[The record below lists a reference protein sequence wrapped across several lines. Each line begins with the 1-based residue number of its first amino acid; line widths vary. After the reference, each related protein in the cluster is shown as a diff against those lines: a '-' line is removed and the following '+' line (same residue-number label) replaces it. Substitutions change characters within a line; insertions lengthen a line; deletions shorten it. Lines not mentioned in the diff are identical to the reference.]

1 MASDT
6 NENALADFDIDE
18 VIDWDKHDI
27 PSKDIEFD
35 QLHNLNVQASNVV
48 SSASQASSTGN
59 LGNQLLPGPHR
70 EPGAAAMITMPQV
83 GQSATINPVFPGGPN
98 SLICDIRQD
107 YLHAQNLAARSRT
120 PPTPTFP
127 SENFDLP
134 PITPPGSLHAAFA
147 AGQQP
152 LRMAL
157 MSNLRST
164 SMQSQLPSFVSP
176 NMPPPMSNASISQSL
191 APVVNDS
198 LVEGSNID
206 ELIDEIVERDM
217 PQGVTE
223 PIVFPPHVSQQ
234 PNPGAAHL
242 QMTSNAV
249 HKRIS
254 PSPAAVTNPGQ
265 MTVTPTSGTGTS
277 SLPIE
282 VVMAGSP
289 LNSPASPGS
298 PLATSRSSSPNA
310 KAANLAG
317 KVSAPV
323 RTGNQAMRFTQPG
336 SPLQNATQ
344 PAVKSGRAFQVKTSQ
359 GLTSQ
364 LLQMAVPSAVAS
376 LSAPKSQVL
385 SPQLHTPTNALPK
398 HSIES
403 NVNTQNP
410 RNTLASSVVQSSV
423 RQVQGQTINSIPN
436 KLSPPNLVQGNKVG
450 SISLQSSGKAIQAIP
465 IQTLASNSEL
475 LSQLVKAMGQQNTKP
490 QGSGTNPQANQ
501 PLICYV
507 VPQSSASG
515 GQSSQTLST
524 ASSSNQPVKMIL
536 VNANSPLKLPT
547 TLNPLT
553 GNTTT
558 VANTGLKCKPTVPS
572 AQLIN
577 TKIGLDT
584 AASQSLNKELDA
596 TANLLSLPAIKSG
609 TITAGNN
616 ITSPLQ
622 LTTASFLNNQKPVS
636 TLSPVEQVVSR
647 FLGSNPS
654 VQQNAS
660 SVDPSEKGVLP
671 ILQTPVSTSGN
682 VVQITFVN
690 EATAI
695 SHVVAASSAST
706 TLSSSWPLSS
716 VGMQNI
722 VGASQA
728 AGAVP
733 SSSSQMLE
741 ATTDLVA
748 QTDAQESEDEDDE
761 DDDSKPLSQVAENL
775 KKIVGTDEV
784 KKKRKKKKDKEKGAK
799 RKRKGKDTEGL
810 DMPLTA
816 YELFFKETQAAVRT
830 KNPMAQFEDIK
841 KIVDQMWETL
851 SENLKKVSD
860 VLF

>member
-1 MASDT
+1 M
-6 NENALADFDIDE
+6 
-18 VIDWDKHDI
+18 
-27 PSKDIEFD
+27 
-35 QLHNLNVQASNVV
+35 
-48 SSASQASSTGN
+48 
-59 LGNQLLPGPHR
+59 
-70 EPGAAAMITMPQV
+70 
-83 GQSATINPVFPGGPN
+83 
-98 SLICDIRQD
+98 ICDIRQD

-176 NMPPPMSNASISQSL
+176 NMPPPMSNASINQSL
-191 APVVNDS
+191 PPVVNDS

-242 QMTSNAV
+242 QMTSNTV

-254 PSPAAVTNPGQ
+254 PAAAAVTNPGQ
-265 MTVTPTSGTGTS
+265 MTVTPTSGTGSS

-344 PAVKSGRAFQVKTSQ
+344 PAVKSGRAFPVKTSQ

-385 SPQLHTPTNALPK
+385 SPQLHSPTSVLAK

-436 KLSPPNLVQGNKVG
+436 KVSPPNLVQGNKVG
-450 SISLQSSGKAIQAIP
+450 SISLQSSGKPIQAIP

-475 LSQLVKAMGQQNTKP
+475 LSQLVKAMGQQNAKP

-515 GQSSQTLST
+515 GQNSQTLST
-524 ASSSNQPVKMIL
+524 ASSSSQPMKMIL
-536 VNANSPLKLPT
+536 VNANSPLKLPA

-553 GNTTT
+553 GSTTT
-558 VANTGLKCKPTVPS
+558 VANTGLKCKPTVPPT
-572 AQLIN
+572 QLTN

-584 AASQSLNKELDA
+584 AASQSLSKELDA

-609 TITAGNN
+609 TITTGNN

-706 TLSSSWPLSS
+706 TLSSSWPHSS

-728 AGAVP
+728 AGIVP
-733 SSSSQMLE
+733 SSSQMLE
-741 ATTDLVA
+741 AATDPVA
-748 QTDAQESEDEDDE
+748 QTDVQESEEEDDE
-761 DDDSKPLSQVAENL
+761 DDDSRPLSQVAENL

-784 KKKRKKKKDKEKGAK
+784 KKRRKKKKDKEKGAK

-810 DMPLTA
+810 DM
-816 YELFFKETQAAVRT
+816 
-830 KNPMAQFEDIK
+830 
-841 KIVDQMWETL
+841 
-851 SENLKKVSD
+851 
-860 VLF
+860 

>member
-1 MASDT
+1 MA
-6 NENALADFDIDE
+6 L
-18 VIDWDKHDI
+18 
-27 PSKDIEFD
+27 
-35 QLHNLNVQASNVV
+35 
-48 SSASQASSTGN
+48 
-59 LGNQLLPGPHR
+59 
-70 EPGAAAMITMPQV
+70 MILFQSLQV

-107 YLHAQNLAARSRT
+107 YLHAQNLGARSRT

-164 SMQSQLPSFVSP
+164 SIQSQLTSFVSP
-176 NMPPPMSNASISQSL
+176 NMPPPMSSASINQSL
-191 APVVNDS
+191 PPVVNDS

-242 QMTSNAV
+242 QMTSNTV

-254 PSPAAVTNPGQ
+254 PSAAPVTNPGQ

-298 PLATSRSSSPNA
+298 PLATSRSSSP

-344 PAVKSGRAFQVKTSQ
+344 TAVKSGRAFPVKASQ

-376 LSAPKSQVL
+376 LSASKSQVL
-385 SPQLHTPTNALPK
+385 SSQLHTSTNVPAK

-403 NVNTQNP
+403 NINTQSP

-423 RQVQGQTINSIPN
+423 HQVQGQTINSIPN
-436 KLSPPNLVQGNKVG
+436 KVSPPNLVQGSKVG
-450 SISLQSSGKAIQAIP
+450 TISLQSSGKPIQAIP

-475 LSQLVKAMGQQNTKP
+475 LSQLVKAMGQQNAKP
-490 QGSGTNPQANQ
+490 QASGTSPQASQ

-515 GQSSQTLST
+515 GQSSQTLLT
-524 ASSSNQPVKMIL
+524 ASSSSQPVKMIL
-536 VNANSPLKLPT
+536 VNANSPLKLPA
-547 TLNPLT
+547 TLNPQT

-558 VANTGLKCKPTVPS
+558 AANTGLICKPTVPS
-572 AQLIN
+572 TQLTN

-584 AASQSLNKELDA
+584 AASQTLNKELNT
-596 TANLLSLPAIKSG
+596 TANLSSLPAIKSG
-609 TITAGNN
+609 AITTANN
-616 ITSPLQ
+616 IMSPLQ
-622 LTTASFLNNQKPVS
+622 LPPASFLNNQKPVS

-660 SVDPSEKGVLP
+660 TADPSKKSVLP

-706 TLSSSWPLSS
+706 TLSTSS

-728 AGAVP
+728 PGVMP
-733 SSSSQMLE
+733 SSSSLLSSSKMLE
-741 ATTDLVA
+741 VTTDPAA
-748 QTDAQESEDEDDE
+748 QTDLQESEDDEED

-775 KKIVGTDEV
+775 KKVGGTDEV
-784 KKKRKKKKDKEKGAK
+784 KKKKKKKKDKEKGAK
-799 RKRKGKDTEGL
+799 RKRKGKNNEGL
-810 DMPLTA
+810 DM
-816 YELFFKETQAAVRT
+816 
-830 KNPMAQFEDIK
+830 
-841 KIVDQMWETL
+841 
-851 SENLKKVSD
+851 
-860 VLF
+860 